1 MPTARL
7 KRIRS
12 LLLELPQQL
21 RLAYCLARD
30 PRTPAASKAALG
42 GALAVILNPL
52 VDIPMWI
59 PVVGQ
64 MDTVGLALLAVR
76 TFNLQ
81 VDPEIRAEVEEQIRL
96 RQSAFDR
103 DLAQGAAAARRLSQL
118 LRRSGGGSG
127 ATLETPPAPP
137 PVPAWYRSR
146 SGVGE
151 EDAPIAAGAAA
162 EE

>member
-1 MPTARL
+1 MPTFRL

-30 PRTPAASKAALG
+30 PRTTAASKAALG

-81 VDPEIRAEVEEQIRL
+81 VDAEIRAEVEEQIRL
-96 RQSAFDR
+96 RHSAFDR
-103 DLAQGAAAARRLSQL
+103 DLAQGATTARRLSQL
-118 LRRSGGGSG
+118 LRRAPGASG
-127 ATLETPPAPP
+127 ARVEGPPSPP

-151 EDAPIAAGAAA
+151 DDAPIAAGAAA

>member
-7 KRIRS
+7 RRIRS

-21 RLAYCLARD
+21 RLAYCLVRD

-81 VDPEIRAEVEEQIRL
+81 VDPEIRAEVEGQIRL
-96 RQSAFDR
+96 HQSVFDR
-103 DLAQGAAAARRLSQL
+103 DLAQGAATARRLARL
-118 LRRSGGGSG
+118 LRRADG
-127 ATLETPPAPP
+127 AAEEPATPSS
-137 PVPAWYRSR
+137 VPAWYRSG

-151 EDAPIAAGAAA
+151 DDAPIAAGAAA

>member
-30 PRTPAASKAALG
+30 PRTPAGPKAALG
-42 GALAVILNPL
+42 AALAVILNPL
-52 VDIPMWI
+52 VDIPMWV

-64 MDTVGLALLAVR
+64 LDTVGLALLAVR

-81 VDPEIRAEVEEQIRL
+81 VDPALRAEVEDQIRR
-96 RQSAFDR
+96 RQSVFDR
-103 DLAQGAAAARRLSQL
+103 DLAQGAAVAGRLAR
-118 LRRSGGGSG
+118 LRARGQAGV
-127 ATLETPPAPP
+127 EPDPP
-137 PVPAWYRSR
+137 PPPPAWYRS
-146 SGVGE
+146 GAG
-151 EDAPIAAGAAA
+151 AAGEDTTEAAAAAA

>member
-52 VDIPMWI
+52 VDLPMWI

-81 VDPEIRAEVEEQIRL
+81 VDPEIRAEVEQQISL
-96 RQSAFDR
+96 RQSVFDR
-103 DLAQGAAAARRLSQL
+103 DLAQGAAAARRLARL
-118 LRRSGGGSG
+118 LKRAPG
-127 ATLETPPAPP
+127 AEELPPAPP
-137 PVPAWYRSR
+137 PAPAWYRSG

>member
-81 VDPEIRAEVEEQIRL
+81 VDEEIRAEVEREIRL
-96 RQSAFDR
+96 RQSVFDR
-103 DLAQGAAAARRLSQL
+103 DLAQGAAAARRLARL
-118 LRRSGGGSG
+118 LKRAPG
-127 ATLETPPAPP
+127 AGEPPAAPP
-137 PVPAWYRSR
+137 SVPAWYRSG

-151 EDAPIAAGAAA
+151 EDTPIAAGAAA

>member
-81 VDPEIRAEVEEQIRL
+81 VDPEIRAEVEQQIRL
-96 RQSAFDR
+96 RQSVFDR
-103 DLAQGAAAARRLSQL
+103 DLAQGTATARRLARL
-118 LRRSGGGSG
+118 LRRAPG
-127 ATLETPPAPP
+127 AAEEPLTPPA
-137 PVPAWYRSR
+137 VPAWYRSG

-151 EDAPIAAGAAA
+151 DDAPIAAGAAA

>member
-81 VDPEIRAEVEEQIRL
+81 VDSEIRAEVEQQIRL
-96 RQSAFDR
+96 RQSVFDR
-103 DLAQGAAAARRLSQL
+103 DLAQGAATASRLARFLQRAP
-118 LRRSGGGSG
+118 G
-127 ATLETPPAPP
+127 ASRTPPAPP
-137 PVPAWYRSR
+137 PVPSWYRSG

>member
-1 MPTARL
+1 MPTSRL
-7 KRIRS
+7 KRLRS

-30 PRTPAASKAALG
+30 PRTPAASKAALS

-81 VDPEIRAEVEEQIRL
+81 VDPEIRAEVEQQIRL
-96 RQSAFDR
+96 RQSVFDR
-103 DLAQGAAAARRLSQL
+103 DLARGAATARRLARL
-118 LRRSGGGSG
+118 LRRSPG
-127 ATLETPPAPP
+127 AAEEPAAPSA
-137 PVPAWYRSR
+137 VPAWYRSG

>member
-1 MPTARL
+1 MPTVRL

-81 VDPEIRAEVEEQIRL
+81 VDPEIRAEVERQIRL
-96 RQSAFDR
+96 RRSVFDR
-103 DLAQGAAAARRLSQL
+103 DLAQGAATARRLARL
-118 LRRSGGGSG
+118 LRR
-127 ATLETPPAPP
+127 ADRAAEEPRAPSA
-137 PVPAWYRSR
+137 VPAWYRSE

-151 EDAPIAAGAAA
+151 DDAPIAAGAAA